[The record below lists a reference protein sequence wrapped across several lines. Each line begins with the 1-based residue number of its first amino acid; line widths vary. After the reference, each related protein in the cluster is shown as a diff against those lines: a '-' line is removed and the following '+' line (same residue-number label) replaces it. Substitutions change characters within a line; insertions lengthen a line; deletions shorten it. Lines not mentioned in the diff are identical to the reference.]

1 MRKYPRRRR
10 SPLRALLIAA
20 AVLILGAGFVW
31 TQQNLIQTEVID
43 VDAEGLPDAFDGLR
57 IAVVSDVHGKQFGSG
72 NAELIRAVE
81 KLKPDLIA
89 ITGDLVESR
98 AQLSM
103 VPALAQGLAS
113 IAPTYYVT
121 GNHEWAARVV
131 PDILALLQEN
141 GVITLTNE
149 TLTLEKDGQR
159 LFLMGIND
167 PNGPADQKTLAQQ
180 VSELRSTRGEGFL
193 LLLAHR
199 NNRSEEYAAAGV
211 DLTLAGHAHGG
222 LVRLP
227 FVGGLI
233 GPNHDW
239 FPAYTA
245 GLYRLSYGQMVVS
258 RGLGNVGRTLRLF
271 NRPHLPLV
279 VLHAAS

>member
-1 MRKYPRRRR
+1 MEKYPRRRSLR
-10 SPLRALLIAA
+10 RALLIAA
-20 AVLILGAGFVW
+20 AALILGAFFIW

-43 VDAEGLPDAFDGLR
+43 VTAAGLPPAFDGMR
-57 IAVVSDVHGKQFGSG
+57 VVVVSDVHGKQFGSG
-72 NAELIRAVE
+72 NARLLKAVE
-81 KLKPDLIA
+81 ELKPDLIA

-103 VPALAQGLAS
+103 VPALARGLAD

-131 PDILALLQEN
+131 PDVLKLLQEN
-141 GVITLTNE
+141 GVVTLSNE
-149 TLTLEKDGQR
+149 TMTLEKDGQH

-180 VSELRSTRGEGFL
+180 VSELRGTRGEGFI

-199 NNRSEEYAAAGV
+199 NNRYAEYAAAGV
-211 DLTLAGHAHGG
+211 DLTLVGHAHGG

-227 FVGGLI
+227 FTDGLI
-233 GPNHDW
+233 DTGLNW
-239 FPAYTA
+239 FPSYTA
-245 GLYRLSYGQMVVS
+245 GLYQLSYGQMVVS
-258 RGLGNVGRTLRLF
+258 RGLGNTGRTLRLF
-271 NRPHLPLV
+271 NRPHLPVV
-279 VLHAAS
+279 VLHAVS

>member
-1 MRKYPRRRR
+1 MEKYPRRRSLR
-10 SPLRALLIAA
+10 RALLIAA
-20 AVLILGAGFVW
+20 AALILGAFFIW

-43 VDAEGLPDAFDGLR
+43 VTAAGLPPAFDGMR
-57 IAVVSDVHGKQFGSG
+57 VVVVSDVHGKQFGSG
-72 NAELIRAVE
+72 NARLLKAVE
-81 KLKPDLIA
+81 ELRPDLIA

-103 VPALAQGLAS
+103 VPALARGLAD

-131 PDILALLQEN
+131 PDVLKLLQEN
-141 GVITLTNE
+141 GVVTLSNE
-149 TLTLEKDGQR
+149 TLTLEKGGQH

-180 VSELRSTRGEGFL
+180 VSELRGTRGEGFI

-199 NNRSEEYAAAGV
+199 NNRYAEYAAAGV
-211 DLTLAGHAHGG
+211 DLTLVGHAHGG

-227 FVGGLI
+227 FTDGLI
-233 GPNHDW
+233 DTGLNW
-239 FPAYTA
+239 FPSYTA
-245 GLYRLSYGQMVVS
+245 GLYQLSYGQMVVS
-258 RGLGNVGRTLRLF
+258 RGLGNTGRTLRLF
-271 NRPHLPLV
+271 NRPHLPVV
-279 VLHAAS
+279 VLHAVS

>member
-1 MRKYPRRRR
+1 MGRYPRRR
-10 SPLRALLIAA
+10 SPWRAVLIAA
-20 AVLILGAGFVW
+20 TVLALGALFVW
-31 TQQNLIQTEVID
+31 TQQNLIQTEIID
-43 VDAEGLPDAFDGLR
+43 VSAEGLPAAFDGMR
-57 IAVVSDVHGKQFGSG
+57 IAVVSDIHGKQFGSG
-72 NAELIRAVE
+72 SAGLFKKVE
-81 KLKPDLIA
+81 QLRPDLIA

-98 AQLSM
+98 AQLTM
-103 VPALAQGLAS
+103 VPALARGLAE

-131 PDILALLQEN
+131 PDVLALLQEN
-141 GVITLTNE
+141 GVITLSNE
-149 TLTLEKDGQR
+149 TVTLEKDGEH

-180 VSELRSTRGEGFL
+180 VDELRNTRGEGFI

-199 NNRSEEYAAAGV
+199 NDRTGEYAAAGV

-227 FVGGLI
+227 FIGGLI
-233 GPNHDW
+233 GPGHDW
-239 FPAYTA
+239 FPSYTA

-258 RGLGNVGRTLRLF
+258 RGLGNAGRTLRLF